1 MTQSHPDH
9 EHWHGNIGEPVVIDV
24 GDPLPHDAEIDV
36 LSWNVAI
43 GNGRLLELVE
53 KIRAGMFDGIQRP
66 DTRPLII
73 LAQEAFRA
81 DMSVPEHLQSMH
93 HGGKDPK
100 TSRLDI
106 VSLANEL
113 GFSLRYAPSMRNGRH
128 RSDRGNAI
136 LTNCAIASW
145 HSFALPHVRQM
156 RIALAIQ
163 LAGVPWLTF
172 ACAHLDTR
180 GRVRAGGDA
189 EVPNIPGRSA
199 QATALA
205 ERLIQDLD
213 ASSRSHPPI
222 PTIPNISSHTTII
235 GADLNSY
242 FGMREPMFKGLMRAG
257 FHRIP
262 HMPLDSHTFH
272 STPIR
277 MLLDHILVRGPGL
290 ASMTVTRLDE
300 DPRCRGRT
308 IFGSDHHPLLARIA
322 LDLQNRSGHSRGED

>member
-36 LSWNVAI
+36 LSWNIAI
-43 GNGRLLELVE
+43 GNGRLIELVE
-53 KIRAGMFDGIQRP
+53 KIRAGVFDGIQRP

-73 LAQEAFRA
+73 LAQEAYRA
-81 DMSVPEHLQSMH
+81 DMSVPEHLRSLH

-100 TSRLDI
+100 TSRFDI

-136 LTNCAIASW
+136 LTNCGIASW

-189 EVPNIPGRSA
+189 AIANIPGRMA
-199 QATALA
+199 QATALG

-213 ASSRSHPPI
+213 A
-222 PTIPNISSHTTII
+222 SHTTII

-242 FGMREPMFKGLMRAG
+242 FGVREPLFKGLINAG

-262 HMPLDSHTFH
+262 HMPIGGHTFH

-308 IFGSDHHPLLARIA
+308 IFGSDHHPLLARIT
-322 LDLQNRSGHSRGED
+322 LDPQNRSGHSRGED

>member
-24 GDPLPHDAEIDV
+24 GDPLPRDAEIDV

-43 GNGRLLELVE
+43 GNGRLIEVVE
-53 KIRAGMFDGIQRP
+53 KIRAGVFDGIQRP

-136 LTNCAIASW
+136 LANCAIANW

-189 EVPNIPGRSA
+189 EVANIPGRSA
-199 QATALA
+199 QAAALA
-205 ERLIQDLD
+205 ERLIRDLD
-213 ASSRSHPPI
+213 ASHS
-222 PTIPNISSHTTII
+222 TII

-242 FGMREPMFKGLMRAG
+242 FGVREPLFTGLIGAG

-262 HMPLDSHTFH
+262 HTPRGSHTFH

-290 ASMTVTRLDE
+290 ASMTVTRVDE

-322 LDLQNRSGHSRGED
+322 LDPQNRSGHSRVED